1 MVLRPKD
8 VEEVDLG
15 ELSFQGFSSGLMAA
29 RNLDGRSCLVEEIL
43 YY

>member
-1 MVLRPKD
+1 

-15 ELSFQGFSSGLMAA
+15 ELSFQGFSLGVKAIG
-29 RNLDGRSCLVEEIL
+29 NLDGISFLVEEIL